1 MLPRMTW
8 ETIRNLV
15 RDEWVIL
22 SLLLAWSLAGLTV
35 ICERFYAL
43 WNIIPKSETFKNRV
57 IDALEHGDIGK
68 AAALCEMFPV
78 PLAEVFERGLEVY
91 QKNPQKTAEA
101 VTSQRAAA
109 VLSLKRYLWALG
121 TVGSSAPFVGLFGT
135 VVGILKAFQSMSV
148 AGTGGFKVVSQ
159 GIAAALVAT
168 AAGLLVAIYAV
179 IAYNYFVAR
188 INGIAMQYKLYS
200 EEFLATLGALGPGTT
215 RAASPAAAAPPPAS
229 GPAPAPSPAAPT
241 S

>member
-1 MLPRMTW
+1 MSW

-57 IDALEHGDIGK
+57 IDALETGDLGK
-68 AAALCEMFPV
+68 ASALCEMSQV
-78 PLAEVFERGLEVY
+78 PLAEVFERGLQVY
-91 QKNPQKTAEA
+91 QKTPHKTAEA
-101 VTSQRAAA
+101 VTSQRAAV

-188 INGIAMQYKLYS
+188 VNAIAMQYKLYA
-200 EEFLATLGALGPGTT
+200 EEFLAALGEQARGRAGTV
-215 RAASPAAAAPPPAS
+215 
-229 GPAPAPSPAAPT
+229 PAPAPAAPAPT
-241 S
+241 ATPAPTA

>member
-1 MLPRMTW
+1 M
-8 ETIRNLV
+8 

-35 ICERFYAL
+35 ICERLYAL
-43 WNIIPKSETFKNRV
+43 WNILPKSETFKNRV
-57 IDALEHGDIGK
+57 VDALEHGDLGK

-78 PLAEVFERGLEVY
+78 PLAEVFERGLHVY
-91 QKNPQKTAEA
+91 QKTPGKTAEA
-101 VTSQRAAA
+101 VTSQRGAA

-179 IAYNYFVAR
+179 IAYNYFVSRIKRHRHAVQALQRGVPCCIGSAR
-188 INGIAMQYKLYS
+188 GLR
-200 EEFLATLGALGPGTT
+200 
-215 RAASPAAAAPPPAS
+215 RAARDAS
-229 GPAPAPSPAAPT
+229 HARGDAHHPGAGDVT
-241 S
+241 WE